1 MEQPG
6 VQQVFFQHIRNN
18 LPAHLSFVDEIAE
31 LLDISNDSAYRRIRG
46 EKAVSFDELRILCSH
61 FKISLDQLLYL
72 NSESVIFSGRYAD
85 HSNFSFEDY
94 LTKNILGQLE
104 FMNSF
109 EKKELLYLNKD
120 IPIFH
125 FFNFH
130 ELAAFKFF
138 FWMKTILQYPM
149 FGSSLFSANEFM
161 DSLEKVGKKIV
172 EEYNK
177 LPSQEI
183 WNIES
188 INSTIHQIEYYKDTR
203 VFASSEDIIR
213 LYDAL
218 EATINH
224 IEKQAE
230 VGWKFTL
237 DGKTSSPKSSYKVFV
252 NEFILGDNTLIALLN
267 DTKIAYINH
276 SVINVL
282 WTKDTAFAEHTYQHF
297 QNIIRRSSLISD
309 VGEKER
315 NRFFNGMREKIHHRK
330 KAAEHY
336 S

>member
-31 LLDISNDSAYRRIRG
+31 LLNISNDSAYRRIRG
-46 EKAVSFDELRILCSH
+46 EKEVSFEELRTLCAH

-72 NSESVIFSGRYAD
+72 NSESVIFTGRYAD
-85 HSNFSFEDY
+85 HSTFSFEEY
-94 LTKNILGQLE
+94 LEKNILGQLQ

-109 EKKELLYLNKD
+109 ERKELMYLNKD

-125 FFNFH
+125 LLNFH

-138 FWMKTILQYPM
+138 FWMKTILQYPSLG
-149 FGSSLFSANEFM
+149 GSHFRPDEFM
-161 DSLEKVGKKIV
+161 DPLEKIGKKIV
-172 EEYNK
+172 EEYNR

-183 WNIES
+183 WNVES

-203 VFASSEDIIR
+203 AFSSTEDIIK

-218 EATINH
+218 EKTINH

-230 VGWKFTL
+230 VGYKFTL
-237 DGKTSSPKSSYKVFV
+237 DGKISNPKASYKMFV
-252 NEFILGDNTLIALLN
+252 NEFILGDNTLMALLN

-276 SVINVL
+276 SVINVV

-297 QNIIRRSSLISD
+297 QNIIRRSTLVSD

-315 NRFFNGMREKIHHRK
+315 SRFFNGMREKIHHRK